1 MNKEAM
7 PWKTSRAPT
16 TKVEG
21 EEGCW
26 EVGCAPLEQGNREL
40 GNGAHGNSGYQG
52 RPSEMGGERL
62 GQGLGGRGREGGSPR
77 RGELGGMGAWRKELA
92 TGKTGGHGAPARWLL
107 LPWSREEE
115 GLWRLGKIEGWEC
128 KNASTC

>member
-1 MNKEAM
+1 VGEKRRHHGQQGESIGWELFCAMNKEAM

-77 RGELGGMGAWRKELA
+77 RGELGGMGA
-92 TGKTGGHGAPARWLL
+92 
-107 LPWSREEE
+107 
-115 GLWRLGKIEGWEC
+115 
-128 KNASTC
+128 